1 MEYAEFPNKLIKTCQ
16 EPTPLPNSNIQ
27 PPRVSAQ
34 AIASVALPAPTGI
47 LPGLCRLFKAAR
59 ALQEREKSR
68 IRGEIAQVPGL
79 MALLMKPRN
88 GQKWTRA
95 ERAELRAQL
104 RRLSRLGL
112 YLMTAVT
119 PGTSLTLPLLAW
131 WLDRRQRRR
140 DGDPSRGMTS

>member
-1 MEYAEFPNKLIKTCQ
+1 MPD
-16 EPTPLPNSNIQ
+16 SDIQ
-27 PPRVSAQ
+27 LPRVSAQ
-34 AIASVALPAPTGI
+34 AIASTVSPAPTGI
-47 LPGLCRLFKAAR
+47 LSGLGRLFKAAR
-59 ALQEREKSR
+59 TLLEREKSR

-112 YLMTAVT
+112 YLMTAAI

-131 WLDRRQRRR
+131 WINCKKL
-140 DGDPSRGMTS
+140 PT

>member
-1 MEYAEFPNKLIKTCQ
+1 MPD
-16 EPTPLPNSNIQ
+16 SDIQ

-34 AIASVALPAPTGI
+34 AIASTALPAPTGI
-47 LPGLCRLFKAAR
+47 LSGLGRLFKAAR
-59 ALQEREKSR
+59 TLQEREKSR

-88 GQKWTRA
+88 GQKWTPA

-112 YLMTAVT
+112 YLATAAL

-131 WLDRRQRRR
+131 WLDQRRR
-140 DGDPSRGMTS
+140 RREADPSGSMTS

>member
-1 MEYAEFPNKLIKTCQ
+1 M
-16 EPTPLPNSNIQ
+16 Q
-27 PPRVSAQ
+27 PPRITAQ
-34 AIASVALPAPTGI
+34 AIASAALPAPNGI
-47 LPGLCRLFKAAR
+47 LSGLGRLFTAAR
-59 ALQEREKSR
+59 TLHNREKAR

-112 YLMTAVT
+112 YLITAVT

-140 DGDPSRGMTS
+140 DGDPSRGMPS

>member
-1 MEYAEFPNKLIKTCQ
+1 
-16 EPTPLPNSNIQ
+16 LPDSDIQ
-27 PPRVSAQ
+27 PPRVSAL
-34 AIASVALPAPTGI
+34 AIEPAGSLAPTGI
-47 LPGLCRLFKAAR
+47 LSGLGRLFKAAR
-59 ALQEREKSR
+59 KLHEREKSR
-68 IRGEIAQVPGL
+68 IRGEIAQIPGL

-104 RRLSRLGL
+104 HRLSRLGL

-131 WLDRRQRRR
+131 WLDRRQRQR
-140 DGDPSRGMTS
+140 DGDPSDSMTS

>member
-1 MEYAEFPNKLIKTCQ
+1 MKAPRPPKVLRDILELADRERRFILAE
-16 EPTPLPNSNIQ
+16 
-27 PPRVSAQ
+27 V
-34 AIASVALPAPTGI
+34 V
-47 LPGLCRLFKAAR
+47 
-59 ALQEREKSR
+59 
-68 IRGEIAQVPGL
+68 QVKGL
-79 MALLMKPRN
+79 MPLLMKPRN

-112 YLMTAVT
+112 YLITAVT